1 MDIGYETTGNV
12 FDIQRYS
19 IHDGPGIRTIVF
31 LKGCPLKCKW
41 CCNPESQILQP
52 VVMFKED
59 NCIHCG
65 ECIKACP
72 KGAISLDNLNFIDR
86 NLCNGCGECANV
98 CLTGAL
104 TMKGEELTVQEII
117 KELKKDA
124 ITYRRSG
131 GGITL
136 SGGEPLLQHKF
147 SIEILKA
154 CKSQGWSTAIET
166 TGYTEDLHVLE
177 EILPYLDL
185 VLFDIKSID
194 NDIHKKYTGV
204 SNELILKNA
213 LTVSKLAKKMVVR
226 IPTIK
231 GVNASVKGMQ
241 KICDFVKTLNNIK
254 TIHILPYH
262 TYGANKYKLLGREY
276 PMGEIETLTQEEI
289 NNFEDI
295 IKKNGFRCIIGG

>member
-1 MDIGYETTGNV
+1 
-12 FDIQRYS
+12 
-19 IHDGPGIRTIVF
+19 
-31 LKGCPLKCKW
+31 
-41 CCNPESQILQP
+41 
-52 VVMFKED
+52 MFKED

-72 KGAISLDNLNFIDR
+72 KDAISLDNLNFIDR

-213 LTVSKLAKKMVVR
+213 LTVSKLAKKTVVR

-231 GVNASVKGMQ
+231 GVNASVEGMQ

>member
-1 MDIGYETTGNV
+1 MDIGYETAGNV

-41 CCNPESQILQP
+41 CCNPESQTLQP

-86 NLCNGCGECANV
+86 NICNGCGECANV
-98 CLTGAL
+98 CLTGAI

-117 KELKKDA
+117 KDLKKDA

-147 SIEILKA
+147 SVEILKA
-154 CKSQGWSTAIET
+154 CKSQGWNTAIET
-166 TGYTEDLHVLE
+166 TGYTKDPNVLK

-213 LTVSKLAKKMVVR
+213 LTISKLAKKMVVR

-231 GVNASVKGMQ
+231 GVNASVEGMQ

-276 PMGEIETLTQEEI
+276 PMGEIETLTKEEI
-289 NNFEDI
+289 NTFENI